1 MDLPKARDTNG
12 IYSKRLHP
20 ISCNIYDSLQPL
32 STVNM
37 TLPPDDEIN
46 NLDWV
51 EVPTPDGEK
60 MYCLVQ
66 SVSTDTENG
75 EKTVYMEHGACLF
88 DDTLILDPGE
98 LKPLSWKGTITQIL
112 TNIVSKQ
119 TRWTVG
125 TVQATDI
132 IYIEPGGMSLM
143 TACLTMMQSIPN
155 YQLEFVQDN
164 ATNWHVDIKQR
175 PTTVACEGRLN
186 RNLRSCEVSYNAADI
201 CTRVYCDGLTGGKM
215 DSSRISAYGVHEE
228 TMSLNDALS
237 AEQKTAIVSSYL
249 AAHDHPALSVRITAF
264 ELSQI
269 TGLPIDKFV
278 KGTVCRIAVP
288 WLGIVEN
295 EVIVDKRYSD
305 AYNRPEEVTLT
316 LANATPDLSIA
327 IANITGGGSGGGRA
341 GSSGKGGA
349 EAQKKRFE
357 TKFEKSDRHFRLIA
371 TDTEWD
377 ELGNGK
383 VTAYG
388 QLVVTSSSIQSVVA
402 DIANS
407 GYSSI
412 TQLANEVDIK
422 VAKGDVATQ
431 LTVECGN
438 VHVTGTPGAAN
449 LVVDG
454 YVTTAGLEAAI
465 GDIQT
470 LYVNDIVAD
479 GGTIQCEDII
489 TSGTGSVST
498 PLLDADT
505 VDASTIY
512 YNNTDIG
519 NAVYS
524 FGTPTASGGQISIP
538 WTKVDGTAGTPI
550 NFNIADTQYYQDGVS
565 AALRNVTMTDAGW
578 RFDEDNGYQSMIT
591 NSANSR
597 VVYVGL
603 PTITMEASANWSSA
617 HKKTVNAYGPN
628 KSGIVA
634 TSLEIDASSVYNEG
648 VADGSSDSGLSAIN
662 ISSGHSSYDMDD
674 STLANTPIPNA
685 GTLERNKYYRV
696 VATANNGD
704 KFGLRFKTAANSGIK
719 PSISCSSFT
728 SGNATSPIRT
738 LSLSNGAHGFVQ
750 ITATSG
756 STRKSEFVQ
765 INVG

>member
-1 MDLPKARDTNG
+1 MDLPKVRDTNG

-37 TLPPDDEIN
+37 TLPPADEIN

-51 EVPTPDGEK
+51 EVPTPDGGK

-66 SVSTDTENG
+66 SVSTDTETG

-88 DDTLILDPGE
+88 DNTLILDPGE
-98 LKPLSWKGTITQIL
+98 LNPLSWTGTITQIL

-125 TVQATDI
+125 TVQATDT

-175 PTTVACEGRLN
+175 QTTVACEGRLN

-237 AEQKTAIVSSYL
+237 TEQKTAIVSSYL

-269 TGLPIDKFV
+269 TGLPIDRFV

-327 IANITGGGSGGGRA
+327 IANITGGGSGGGGGRA
-341 GSSGKGGA
+341 GNSGKGGA

-377 ELGNGK
+377 EMENGT

-412 TQLANEVDIK
+412 TQLANSISLIVNDDKVVTPASIILAINENQSSAKIEADNLTFVGQSIKISADHIDIDGLITALETKELGVGRLHVEGQAEFLKSIYAEDWISTDETVYAGVGFNTGGYTATWQSQEV
-422 VAKGDVATQ
+422 
-431 LTVECGN
+431 
-438 VHVTGTPGAAN
+438 VTGVSITLPSVTLSASHAFTYAIAGDTTNLGKETGN
-449 LVVDG
+449 LV
-454 YVTTAGLEAAI
+454 TAKTNG
-465 GDIQT
+465 
-470 LYVNDIVAD
+470 
-479 GGTIQCEDII
+479 
-489 TSGTGSVST
+489 SRSVS
-498 PLLDADT
+498 
-505 VDASTIY
+505 SKTIY
-512 YNNTDIG
+512 YLG
-519 NAVYS
+519 
-524 FGTPTASGGQISIP
+524 
-538 WTKVDGTAGTPI
+538 
-550 NFNIADTQYYQDGVS
+550 
-565 AALRNVTMTDAGW
+565 R
-578 RFDEDNGYQSMIT
+578 
-591 NSANSR
+591 
-597 VVYVGL
+597 
-603 PTITMEASANWSSA
+603 ASA
-617 HKKTVNAYGPN
+617 
-628 KSGIVA
+628 
-634 TSLEIDASSVYNEG
+634 
-648 VADGSSDSGLSAIN
+648 
-662 ISSGHSSYDMDD
+662 
-674 STLANTPIPNA
+674 
-685 GTLERNKYYRV
+685 
-696 VATANNGD
+696 
-704 KFGLRFKTAANSGIK
+704 
-719 PSISCSSFT
+719 
-728 SGNATSPIRT
+728 
-738 LSLSNGAHGFVQ
+738 
-750 ITATSG
+750 
-756 STRKSEFVQ
+756 
-765 INVG
+765 

>member
-1 MDLPKARDTNG
+1 MDLPKVRDTNG

-37 TLPPDDEIN
+37 TLPPADEIN

-51 EVPTPDGEK
+51 EVPTPDGGK

-66 SVSTDTENG
+66 SVSTDTETG

-98 LKPLSWKGTITQIL
+98 LNPLSWTGTITQIL

-125 TVQATDI
+125 TVQATDT

-164 ATNWHVDIKQR
+164 ATDWHVDIKQR

-269 TGLPIDKFV
+269 TGLPIDRFV

-305 AYNRPEEVTLT
+305 AYNKPEEVTLT

-327 IANITGGGSGGGRA
+327 IANITGGGSGGGGGRA
-341 GSSGKGGA
+341 GNSGKGGA

-377 ELGNGK
+377 ELGNGT

-402 DIANS
+402 DIASS

-412 TQLANEVDIK
+412 TQLANEVNIK
-422 VAKGDVATQ
+422 VSKGDVATQ
-431 LTVECGN
+431 LAVECDN
-438 VHVTGTPGAAN
+438 VTISGGAGGGGN
-449 LVVDG
+449 LVVSG
-454 YVTTAGLEAAI
+454 YVTATAFDGLQASFDNLVTGRTDAT
-465 GDIQT
+465 T
-470 LYVNDIVAD
+470 LSA
-479 GGTIQCEDII
+479 GTINARNALSLGRNGSLTLWSTAMSARTQAFV
-489 TSGTGSVST
+489 TSVS
-498 PLLDADT
+498 
-505 VDASTIY
+505 
-512 YNNTDIG
+512 
-519 NAVYS
+519 
-524 FGTPTASGGQISIP
+524 
-538 WTKVDGTAGTPI
+538 
-550 NFNIADTQYYQDGVS
+550 
-565 AALRNVTMTDAGW
+565 
-578 RFDEDNGYQSMIT
+578 IT
-591 NSANSR
+591 FPS
-597 VVYVGL
+597 YTL
-603 PTITMEASANWSSA
+603 SSA
-617 HKKTVNAYGPN
+617 HNYMWLSS
-628 KSGIVA
+628 SGTTEV
-634 TSLEIDASSVYNEG
+634 TNGRLVT
-648 VADGSSDSGLSAIN
+648 GSSSGSYSAP
-662 ISSGHSSYDMDD
+662 
-674 STLANTPIPNA
+674 T
-685 GTLERNKYYRV
+685 
-696 VATANNGD
+696 
-704 KFGLRFKTAANSGIK
+704 KTIGYV
-719 PSISCSSFT
+719 
-728 SGNATSPIRT
+728 GY
-738 LSLSNGAHGFVQ
+738 SLS
-750 ITATSG
+750 
-756 STRKSEFVQ
+756 
-765 INVG
+765 